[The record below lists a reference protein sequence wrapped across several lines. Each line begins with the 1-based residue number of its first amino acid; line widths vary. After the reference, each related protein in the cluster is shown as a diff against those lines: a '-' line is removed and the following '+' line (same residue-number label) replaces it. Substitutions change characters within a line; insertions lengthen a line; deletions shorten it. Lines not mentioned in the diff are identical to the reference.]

1 MDHRSAWILLIRS
14 FRRHQPE
21 GGKDTLTSSAE
32 TKYAIVCPS
41 AMRVIQFVSNAAC
54 THDWVQTEL
63 PANRSLSAA
72 RMRELS
78 LDDTQY
84 AATLSNVGGKAC
96 RTLGRQPQEVEI
108 GSIFPA

>member
-1 MDHRSAWILLIRS
+1 MDHRSAWLLLTVAFGLVSRK
-14 FRRHQPE
+14 E
-21 GGKDTLTSSAE
+21 AKDTLTSSAE

-41 AMRVIQFVSNAAC
+41 AMRVIQVVSNAAC
-54 THDWVQTEL
+54 THDRVQTEL

-96 RTLGRQPQEVEI
+96 RTLGRQPQEV
-108 GSIFPA
+108 